1 MPLHRNI
8 YSFVYRGEDAPESKD
23 VIWIHHEKRNDIQSA
38 MIAEIWIKNKWEPL
52 IWGSYKTDTTEC
64 CCCGSP
70 FVREEGKA
78 SAAMREASNIAKG
91 AFAFSAGHQSK
102 ALADHSVAIGSGL
115 IADKPYQT
123 VLGRY
128 NNNNTNALFVI
139 GIGDSEENR
148 LNAIEIDAVGNVNI
162 PKLNIPQ
169 AEKVWNLGSG
179 EYSAELPGG
188 SSASGDNS
196 VAMGLDN
203 VSSGDFSLAS
213 GIDSVA
219 SGKCGVAFGSGT
231 KASGENTLVIG
242 SDGEAQGKCSLV
254 FGHRSKA
261 IGNYSIAG
269 GWASNAGGDSSV
281 AIGLYANSNG
291 DYSFCTGY
299 RNQANG
305 RYGFAANYYTVI
317 TNEAESAFG
326 KYNKLNNNQIF
337 SIGIGTSDSNRENA
351 LEVFTS
357 GEVNIPNLKGY
368 VKTELLRTD
377 EDLKSVSLGYGATAP
392 AQEAIAIGHNVYAL
406 GERSQAFGDDTQAI
420 GYGSHSEGYLTDA
433 LGDESHAEGS
443 RTIALGVGS
452 HAEGYAD
459 DKYEGAVAGGDGSHA
474 EGGNFALGKY
484 SHAEG
489 VSEYNE
495 VEITYTNGSYDDLT
509 KSVEATYVIPRDE
522 LNIEND
528 VNELAGKL
536 VYINYTYTRI
546 TQVTTSGGGVYTF
559 YFEKD
564 PFIEGGYEDDGSFFV
579 IVSGAY
585 GDYSHAE
592 GHNCVASGD
601 KSHAEGY
608 DTTASGSCSHAEGN
622 STTASGPS
630 SHATGLG
637 SEASGF
643 ASFACGQY
651 NQASGENSFAGG
663 SSSGASGDNTFVF
676 GEGCVA
682 DASDAFVT
690 GIGNRADDQDG
701 SFVCGQ
707 YNESKPNVIFSI
719 GIGADEQH
727 RKNAIEV
734 LADGTIRFY
743 NSGDGNY
750 YTLQQIINAINS

>member
-38 MIAEIWIKNKWEPL
+38 IIAEIWIKNKWEPL
-52 IWGSYKTDTTEC
+52 IWGSYKTDTAEC

-102 ALADHSVAIGSGL
+102 ALADHSITIGSGL

-128 NNNNTNALFVI
+128 NNNDTNALFVI
-139 GIGDSEENR
+139 GVGDSEENR

-188 SSASGDNS
+188 SSASGTNA

-203 VSSGDFSLAS
+203 IASGNFSIAA

-219 SGKCGVAFGSGT
+219 SGKCGVSLGTAT
-231 KASGENTLVIG
+231 KAIGENTLVLG
-242 SDGEAQGKCSLV
+242 SNGEAQGKCSLV

-261 IGNYSIAG
+261 IGDYSISG

-291 DYSFCTGY
+291 NYSFCTGF

-305 RYGFAANYYTVI
+305 NYGFAANYYTVT

-326 KYNKLNNNQIF
+326 KYNRLNNNQIF
-337 SIGIGTSDSNRENA
+337 SIGIGTSESNRENA
-351 LEVFTS
+351 FEVFTT
-357 GEVNIPNLKGY
+357 GEVNIPNLRGY
-368 VKTELLRTD
+368 VKTDLLRTD
-377 EDLKSVSLGYGATAP
+377 EDLRSVSLGFGATATG
-392 AQEAIAIGHNVYAL
+392 EDSIAVGRNTYAS
-406 GERSQAFGDDTQAI
+406 GDRSQAFGNEAEARGYASHAEGYYTTAI
-420 GYGSHSEGYLTDA
+420 GV
-433 LGDESHAEGS
+433 ESHAEGI
-443 RTIALGVGS
+443 RTMS
-452 HAEGYAD
+452 Y
-459 DKYEGAVAGGDGSHA
+459 GDGSHA
-474 EGGNFALGKY
+474 EGNAIDTYECVSFGAG

-489 VSEYNE
+489 SSIATGERAHSEGVSNLIE
-495 VEITYTNGSYDDLT
+495 VEIEYSNGTIDASHTHITADIPALLEDLNVT
-509 KSVEATYVIPRDE
+509 GY
-522 LNIEND
+522 ND
-528 VNELAGKL
+528 VVGKFFQIDWEF
-536 VYINYTYTRI
+536 Y
-546 TQVTTSGGGVYTF
+546 QVQSVVDNGDDNFTIGIYPAMLHFSNTNTMIFQMGGAQGRTSHT
-559 YFEKD
+559 
-564 PFIEGGYEDDGSFFV
+564 EGSHCV
-579 IVSGAY
+579 AY
-585 GDYSHAE
+585 GNDSHAE
-592 GHNCVASGD
+592 GAGCVTYGD
-601 KSHAEGY
+601 DAHAEGIATIARGNHSHAEG
-608 DTTASGSCSHAEGN
+608 DTSEANGAISHAEGDHCRAN
-622 STTASGPS
+622 GDQ
-630 SHATGLG
+630 SHAGGVNSVANGDNSFAFGDTCDTEGNSNIALG
-637 SEASGF
+637 YHVFTNGYVQGE
-643 ASFACGQY
+643 FACGKY
-651 NQASGENSFAGG
+651 NDP
-663 SSSGASGDNTFVF
+663 GATTIFSL
-676 GEGCVA
+676 
-682 DASDAFVT
+682 
-690 GIGNRADDQDG
+690 GIGTDND
-701 SFVCGQ
+701 
-707 YNESKPNVIFSI
+707 
-719 GIGADEQH
+719 H

-734 LADGTIRFY
+734 LSDGTIRFY